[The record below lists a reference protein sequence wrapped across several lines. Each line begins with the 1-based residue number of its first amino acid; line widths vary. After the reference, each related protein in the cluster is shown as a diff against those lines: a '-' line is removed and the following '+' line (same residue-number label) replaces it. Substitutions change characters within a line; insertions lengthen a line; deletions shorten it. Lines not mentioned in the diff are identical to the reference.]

1 MVIKSKG
8 EKTREHILKK
18 TRALLVS
25 QGYHG
30 TSINSIIQATGV
42 KKGNLY
48 YYFAGKEELGLA
60 VLEDAGRE
68 FLRFLK
74 NSFEG
79 EDPKKDILNSAKA
92 ILQELQERNFTGG
105 CLFGN
110 TALEMSDTNQK
121 FARVIRTVFDDWT
134 AEYEQKL
141 AEAGTL
147 GRLPGNMPP
156 PLMARTLVA
165 LIEGWIMLARIRK
178 SENDVRD
185 CLYAL
190 KNMLAE

>member
-8 EKTREHILKK
+8 EKTREHILKE
-18 TRALLVS
+18 TRKLLVS

-30 TSINSIIQATGV
+30 TSVSSIIQATGV

-48 YYFAGKEELGLA
+48 YYFSSKEELGLA

-74 NSFEG
+74 DSFEG
-79 EDPKKDILNSAKA
+79 KDPKEDILNSAKA
-92 ILQELQERNFTGG
+92 IFRELQEKNFTGG

-110 TALEMSDTNQK
+110 TALEMIDTNQK
-121 FARVIRTVFDDWT
+121 FAGVIRTIFDDWA

-141 AEAGTL
+141 VEAENL
-147 GRLPGNMPP
+147 GRLPGKMPP

-178 SENDVRD
+178 SEEDVQD